1 MVRLTRSDGRPPAA
15 PSAVSRLVRAR
26 SNWGTTPPSATFPS
40 RSTPV
45 WPARNTIRPVAAT
58 ACEKPEGR
66 ASSAGLMRSVV
77 IGSQGRGA
85 RRPVSPSPFQFRT
98 CGFPAYGLPMI
109 FLTWLRCPRIADGA
123 AKPVQA
129 VPVEPVF
136 CPGVDLPGVQV
147 PAPFLDH
154 EATEPVHDVVIGL
167 PELDGS
173 VPGAEV
179 VPPAAQDRVE
189 VRDHLADVLPRAVSA
204 GAVPDLL
211 PEPLHGPLGR
221 PPVQVVAPDAPLLPD
236 PP

>member
-1 MVRLTRSDGRPPAA
+1 MPVRLMPW
-15 PSAVSRLVRAR
+15 SRNSCCDALR
-26 SNWGTTPPSATFPS
+26 
-40 RSTPV
+40 
-45 WPARNTIRPVAAT
+45 
-58 ACEKPEGR
+58 
-66 ASSAGLMRSVV
+66 MRSRAPLPRRRPWGPFSSSV

-109 FLTWLRCPRIADGA
+109 FLAWLRCPRIADGA
-123 AKPVQA
+123 AEPVQA

-136 CPGVDLPGVQV
+136 CPGVGLPGVQV

-154 EATEPVHDVVIGL
+154 EAAEPVHDVVVGL
-167 PELDGS
+167 AELDGS

-179 VPPAAQDRVE
+179 VPPAAQDRVQ

-211 PEPLHGPLGR
+211 PEPLHSPLGR

-236 PP
+236 PS